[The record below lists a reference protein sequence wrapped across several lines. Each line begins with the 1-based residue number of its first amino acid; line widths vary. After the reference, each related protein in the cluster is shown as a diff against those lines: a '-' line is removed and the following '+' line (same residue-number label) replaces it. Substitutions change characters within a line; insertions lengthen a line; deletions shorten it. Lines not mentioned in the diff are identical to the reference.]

1 VTPSHHA
8 ICYFEELG
16 VLNVGKI
23 DHGAQPDAP
32 YLPKLEG
39 VTFRPVFIM
48 GLHRSGTTLLHR
60 LLAETGRF
68 NYVSAYHVLRY
79 ERMLDDFFNG
89 RVDSGHQELS
99 DLFRSL
105 GLTTRIIDETPA
117 VPEAPIE
124 YGFLIMRQTN
134 ARPRITEKTL
144 DVFKEMGRKLQVAGG
159 LSKPLLL
166 KNPWDEIYFLDIKRW
181 FPDARFVFIH
191 RHPLATLNSQTRAMR
206 SLFAAKNEFSSLIT
220 PWYRDMWDRPLQRSA
235 AQALAKPP
243 FLLWEKLMTWQSV
256 RMLQY
261 YLKHFR
267 ELPAGDC
274 ISLRYEDLCREPDS
288 HMKRITDFLGVT
300 PPDSIRYGDKIAP
313 RESKI
318 PPEVKARFE
327 KLRGKLAPYLKE
339 QGYET

>member
-1 VTPSHHA
+1 MGT
-8 ICYFEELG
+8 
-16 VLNVGKI
+16 N
-23 DHGAQPDAP
+23 DRGAQPDAA
-32 YLPKLEG
+32 YLSKLEG

-60 LLAETGRF
+60 LLAETGCF

-79 ERMLDDFFNG
+79 ERVLDDFFNG
-89 RVDSGHQELS
+89 RTETGHRELR
-99 DLFRSL
+99 DLFQRL

-144 DVFKEMGRKLQVAGG
+144 DVFRQMARKLQLVGG
-159 LSKPLLL
+159 VKKPLLL

-191 RHPLATLNSQTRAMR
+191 RHPVATLNSQMRAMR

-220 PWYRDMWDRPLQRSA
+220 PWYRDMWDRPLQRVT

-243 FLLWEKLMTWQSV
+243 FLLWEKLMAWQSV

-261 YLKHFR
+261 YLAHFR
-267 ELPAGDC
+267 ELPAEDC
-274 ISLRYEDLCREPDS
+274 ISLRYEDLCKEPDA

-300 PPDSIRYGDKIAP
+300 PPESIRYGDKIAP

-318 PPEVKARFE
+318 PPEVKKRFE
-327 KLRGKLAPYLKE
+327 GLRKRLEPYLKE
-339 QGYET
+339 QGYES